1 MALASEVLRLAFRH
15 RITDKLMTSSCE
27 SHCWRKQLI
36 VTQPAEIAKVDI
48 NTCDRRD
55 RTLPFLGDVL
65 VSEIDCWGGGAST
78 INQLSF
84 VLLRLIVRELLRL

>member
-1 MALASEVLRLAFRH
+1 
-15 RITDKLMTSSCE
+15 MTSCCE

-48 NTCDRRD
+48 NTCNRRD

-65 VSEIDCWGGGAST
+65 VSEIVVGGGANT
-78 INQLSF
+78 INQLQYHLYNY
-84 VLLRLIVRELLRL
+84 V